1 MIVFNLTTQTLN
13 VNFRFELNQGFSF
26 LEQSV
31 FYFHIQTKFD
41 IFYISLS
48 IQYNK
53 RMHQT
58 LKNTTLNDEDIK
70 FLKRQLKKGYLT
82 WIIFSLF
89 SIVSPGVCIYMII
102 TNEEISDKATPILA
116 VIIIFGFWIY
126 ITIKAIIDTTKE
138 QQNLLLQKKVE
149 GNIIVLEKEIITT
162 KGHEANDTD
171 SYEITIYS
179 EIEEKHKNI
188 SVKKKYYE
196 KIQIGD
202 MLWIEYYL
210 DSNYIK
216 TLIFEQQD
224 IKSKYFTN

>member
-1 MIVFNLTTQTLN
+1 MQ
-13 VNFRFELNQGFSF
+13 
-26 LEQSV
+26 
-31 FYFHIQTKFD
+31 
-41 IFYISLS
+41 
-48 IQYNK
+48 
-53 RMHQT
+53 QT

-89 SIVSPGVCIYMII
+89 SIVFPGVCIYMII

-202 MLWIEYYL
+202 VLWIEYYL

-216 TLIFEQQD
+216 TLIFKQQD